1 MRYREWVFLF
11 IIAGCGIALA
21 NYVGFKIGFFESIPG
36 GCCKLMIFN
45 H

>member
-36 GCCKLMIFN
+36 GCCIF
-45 H
+45 

>member
-36 GCCKLMIFN
+36 TFFKKRQRRR
-45 H
+45 